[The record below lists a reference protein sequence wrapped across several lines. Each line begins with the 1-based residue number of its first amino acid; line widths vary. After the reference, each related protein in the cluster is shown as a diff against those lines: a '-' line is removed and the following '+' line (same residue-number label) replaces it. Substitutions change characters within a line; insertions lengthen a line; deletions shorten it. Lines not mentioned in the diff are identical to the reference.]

1 MAHKILKD
9 QLRHQYQFY
18 LMMTALGREEQ
29 ARQALIHLDAIIDG
43 INPALKAVNT
53 DNLKQQA
60 K

>member
-18 LMMTALGREEQ
+18 LMMRAVGREEQ
-29 ARQALIHLDAIIDG
+29 ARQALIQLDAIIDG